1 VKTRLGFALAL
12 SCLVIL
18 TGLGVGT
25 AGAQNMTFGTPTA
38 TRLVSG
44 LEGGAGGTVGSDG
57 ALYVAE
63 GAAGRVS
70 RVDPRTGQV
79 TTFATGLPRRLSG
92 FTWGGP
98 VDVAF
103 IGDTAYVLVNLVG
116 TDVGGHDVVGIY
128 RVDGPNRVTVIA
140 DIGAWSFA
148 HPPPPNPSF
157 FLPHGGPF
165 GLRAFHDGFLVTDG
179 NHNRVLRVTREGQIS
194 QLIQFDDIVP
204 TGLAVRDNTIYM
216 GEAGPVPHRPQD
228 GRVVAFDATSPI
240 ARAVASGA
248 PILVDVAVGGDGQLY
263 ALSNG
268 TFSGGPEGTPGLPNT
283 GALVKANDDGTLTVV
298 KGGLNQPISLQFI
311 GNTAY
316 VVTLSG
322 EVWKIEGVSGPPVVE
337 AGTVTGSLAPGQVA
351 WYQYYHDAKANDA
364 VTLKTSPAVPLSQS
378 SDDTGYGGGAFFN
391 VEWTGLSSDSNFPG
405 GMYNQDA
412 TGYWRVGQST
422 RAGLDDGRGLL
433 PANTQYWQQGAS
445 ANSATYEVE
454 VVNASSSPIAY
465 ALTLNQSKN
474 AISASTDALPAPE
487 APASVAAPGSPVIS
501 AAPAP

>member
-1 VKTRLGFALAL
+1 VLILSSLGL
-12 SCLVIL
+12 
-18 TGLGVGT
+18 GT
-25 AGAQNMTFGTPTA
+25 AGAQSMTFGPPTA

-44 LEGGAGGTVGSDG
+44 LEGGSGSTIGPDG

-63 GAAGRVS
+63 GVAGRVS
-70 RVDPRTGQV
+70 RVDPWTGAV
-79 TTFATGLPRRLSG
+79 TTFASGLPRRLPG
-92 FTWGGP
+92 FSWGGP

-140 DIGAWSFA
+140 DLGAWSFA

-165 GLRAFHDGFLVTDG
+165 ALRTFHGGFLVTDG
-179 NHNRVLRVTREGQIS
+179 NHNRVLRVTSDGQIS
-194 QLIQFDDIVP
+194 QLIQFEDIVP

-216 GEAGPVPHRPQD
+216 AETGPVPHRPQD
-228 GRVVAFDATSPI
+228 GKVVAFGPTSPTVTT
-240 ARAVASGA
+240 VASGA
-248 PILVDVAVGGDGQLY
+248 PILVDVALGRDGQVY

-268 TFSGGPEGTPGLPNT
+268 VFSGGPEGTPGLPNT
-283 GALVKANDDGTLTVV
+283 GALVKADDAGTLTVV

-316 VVTLSG
+316 VVTLTG
-322 EVWKIEGVSGPPVVE
+322 EVWKIDGVTGPPVVE
-337 AGTVTGSLAPGQVA
+337 SGTVTGSLAPGQVA
-351 WYQYYHDAKANDA
+351 WYQYYHDANTNDA
-364 VTLKTSPAVPLSQS
+364 VTLKTNLAVPLSQT
-378 SDDTGYGGGAFFN
+378 SDNTGYSGGAFFN
-391 VEWTGLSSDSNFPG
+391 VDWTGLSSDSNFPG
-405 GMYNQDA
+405 GRYNQDA

-422 RAGLDDGRGLL
+422 RAGLDDGSGLL

-445 ANSATYEVE
+445 ANSATYEIE
-454 VVNASSSPIAY
+454 VVNRSSSPIAY

-474 AISASTDALPAPE
+474 AVSASTDAVPAPE
-487 APASVAAPGSPVIS
+487 APG
-501 AAPAP
+501 